1 MRYAVTTTMKSGEFV
16 MLRIRKLFPSFDLS
30 SLRKLPRD
38 AVYFLAASFVNSV
51 GMAIMWPLTTFYVH
65 NVLGQ
70 SYGDAGMVV
79 FFQSLFSVFGQLTGG
94 QLYYRIGPK
103 NMIAGSFVLAAV
115 LLLLIAATDSWPL
128 YIVCLSL
135 FGFANGVAMP
145 AMNAYVGFRWKAYR
159 RELYNVMYVCNNF
172 GVSVGAAVG
181 GLVAAVSFSLTY
193 AMTGGTMLLFAV
205 FLFVFIRSASGDGGG
220 DGDHASAAEDG
231 AAAVARGMNKAGK
244 QQAEAGMRRTDEED
258 KPSYNR
264 RELLRNVNL
273 YLFLSLGSM
282 FYWITFQQWST
293 GVAPYMEENGLG
305 MDLYSL
311 LWTVNGIVIVLG
323 QPMTSWMKRTFANTI
338 GKQMLLSSLF
348 TLLAC
353 LFIFAFHAHYVYLVI
368 GMVLAT
374 FGEMLLLPAIL
385 TYLSERTGA
394 NAPFYMGINGGLAN
408 VGRMLG
414 PLMFGHAFDLWGVNA
429 VFLLGT
435 ISALIA
441 LLLFNVHRHVN
452 RKPEPRSEGT
462 LRPAAQ

>member
-1 MRYAVTTTMKSGEFV
+1 
-16 MLRIRKLFPSFDLS
+16 
-30 SLRKLPRD
+30 
-38 AVYFLAASFVNSV
+38 
-51 GMAIMWPLTTFYVH
+51 MWPLTTFYVH

-79 FFQSLFSVFGQLTGG
+79 FFQSLFSVFGQLSGG
-94 QLYYRIGPK
+94 QLYYRLGPK
-103 NMIAGSFVLAAV
+103 NMIAGSFLIASI
-115 LLLLIAATDSWPL
+115 LLLLIAATSSWPL

-145 AMNAYVGFRWKAYR
+145 AMNAYVGFRWKEHR

-193 AMTGGTMLLFAV
+193 VLTGGTMMVFAL
-205 FLFVFIRSASGDGGG
+205 FLFVFIRGASAVGTSGADGVAALDPA
-220 DGDHASAAEDG
+220 DGDASANKS
-231 AAAVARGMNKAGK
+231 GMNN
-244 QQAEAGMRRTDEED
+244 QPD
-258 KPSYNR
+258 KHSYNR

-273 YLFLSLGSM
+273 YLYISLGSM

-293 GVAPYMEENGLG
+293 GVAPYMEEHGLG

-311 LWTVNGIVIVLG
+311 LWTVNGIFIVACQPIMSWLKRRRLG
-323 QPMTSWMKRTFANTI
+323 NTI
-338 GKQMLLSSLF
+338 SKQMLLSSLF

-353 LFIFAFHAHYVYLVI
+353 VFIFVFHAHYAYLVI

-394 NAPFYMGINGGLAN
+394 NAPFYMGLNGGLGN

-414 PLMFGHAFDLWGVNA
+414 PLMFGHAFDLWGVNV

-435 ISALIA
+435 FSALIA
-441 LLLFNVHRHVN
+441 LLLFYWHRHVN
-452 RKPEPRSEGT
+452 RKPQPYSDGS
-462 LRPAAQ
+462 LRPAAR

>member
-1 MRYAVTTTMKSGEFV
+1 MSGIK
-16 MLRIRKLFPSFDLS
+16 RLFPSVELS
-30 SLRKLPRD
+30 ALRKLPRD
-38 AVYFLAASFVNSV
+38 AVYFLAASFANSV

-79 FFQSLFSVFGQLTGG
+79 FFQSLFSVFGQFSGG
-94 QLYYRIGPK
+94 QLYYRLGPK
-103 NMIAGSFVLAAV
+103 NMIAGSFVIASI
-115 LLLLIAATDSWPL
+115 LLLLIAATSSWPL

-145 AMNAYVGFRWKAYR
+145 AMNAYIGFRWKEHR

-193 AMTGGTMLLFAV
+193 VLTGGTMMVFAL
-205 FLFVFIRSASGDGGG
+205 FLFVFIRGASAVGASGADGGATA
-220 DGDHASAAEDG
+220 DADASANG
-231 AAAVARGMNKAGK
+231 SRSGM
-244 QQAEAGMRRTDEED
+244 EERD
-258 KPSYNR
+258 KHTYNR
-264 RELLRNVNL
+264 RDLLRNVNL
-273 YLFLSLGSM
+273 YLYISLGSM

-293 GVAPYMEENGLG
+293 GVAPYMEEHGLG

-311 LWTVNGIVIVLG
+311 LWTVNGVVIVAG
-323 QPMTSWMKRTFANTI
+323 QPITSWMKRRKLANTI
-338 GKQMLLSSLF
+338 SKQMLLSSLF
-348 TLLAC
+348 TLFAC
-353 LFIFAFHAHYVYLVI
+353 MFIFAFHAHYAYLMI

-394 NAPFYMGINGGLAN
+394 NAPFYMGLNGALAN

-414 PLMFGHAFDLWGVNA
+414 PLMFGHAFDLWGVNV

-435 ISALIA
+435 LSALVA
-441 LLLFNVHRHVN
+441 LLLFYAHRHVN
-452 RKPEPRSEGT
+452 RKPQSQSDGS
-462 LRPAAQ
+462 LRPAAR

>member
-1 MRYAVTTTMKSGEFV
+1 MNILLGIK
-16 MLRIRKLFPSFDLS
+16 KLFPSLDLS

-38 AVYFLAASFVNSV
+38 AISFLAASFANSV

-79 FFQSLFSVFGQLTGG
+79 FFQSLFSVFGQLVGG
-94 QLYYRIGPK
+94 QLYYRVGPK
-103 NMIAGSFVLAAV
+103 NMIAGSFVIASL

-145 AMNAYVGFRWKAYR
+145 AMNAYVGFRWKEHR

-193 AMTGGTMLLFAV
+193 ALTGGTLLLFAI
-205 FLFVFIRSASGDGGG
+205 FLFVFIRGAGRADSAENEST
-220 DGDHASAAEDG
+220 
-231 AAAVARGMNKAGK
+231 AAASTATLA
-244 QQAEAGMRRTDEED
+244 D
-258 KPSYNR
+258 KHTYNR
-264 RELLRNVNL
+264 RALLRNVNL
-273 YLFLSLGSM
+273 YLYLSLGSM

-311 LWTVNGIVIVLG
+311 LWTVNGIVIVIG
-323 QPMTSWMKRTFANTI
+323 QPITSWLKRRRLGNTI
-338 GKQMLLSSLF
+338 SKQMLVSSLF
-348 TLLAC
+348 TLLGC

-368 GMVLAT
+368 GMILAT

-394 NAPFYMGINGGLAN
+394 NAPFYMGLNGGLSN

-441 LLLFNVHRHVN
+441 LLLFYTHRHVN
-452 RKPEPRSEGT
+452 RKPQPQGDGT
-462 LRPAAQ
+462 LRPAAR

>member
-1 MRYAVTTTMKSGEFV
+1 
-16 MLRIRKLFPSFDLS
+16 MLRIRRLLPSFDLS

-38 AVYFLAASFVNSV
+38 AVSFLAASFVNSV

-70 SYGDAGMVV
+70 SYGDAGMVA

-103 NMIAGSFVLAAV
+103 NMIAGSFVLAAI

-135 FGFANGVAMP
+135 FGFANGVALP
-145 AMNAYVGFRWKAYR
+145 AMNAYVGFRWKAHR

-172 GVSVGAAVG
+172 GVSVGAAIG

-205 FLFVFIRSASGDGGG
+205 FLFVFIRGASAVDVSGAGDSTDDVVSGDAGTQN
-220 DGDHASAAEDG
+220 
-231 AAAVARGMNKAGK
+231 ARGMDKVGK
-244 QQAEAGMRRTDEED
+244 KTDASARVKEHAV
-258 KPSYNR
+258 KHSYNR
-264 RELLRNVNL
+264 SELLRNVNL

-305 MDLYSL
+305 MDMYSL

-323 QPMTSWMKRTFANTI
+323 QPLTSWMKRMRLANTI
-338 GKQMLLSSLF
+338 SKQMLLSSLF
-348 TLLAC
+348 TLLGC
-353 LFIFAFHAHYVYLVI
+353 VFIFIFHAHYAYLVI

-385 TYLSERTGA
+385 TYISERTGD
-394 NAPFYMGINGGLAN
+394 NAPFYMGVNGGLSN

-435 ISALIA
+435 LSAMVA
-441 LLLFNVHRHVN
+441 LLLFYVHRHVN
-452 RKPEPRSEGT
+452 SKPEPRSEGS
-462 LRPAAQ
+462 LRPAAR

>member
-1 MRYAVTTTMKSGEFV
+1 
-16 MLRIRKLFPSFDLS
+16 
-30 SLRKLPRD
+30 
-38 AVYFLAASFVNSV
+38 
-51 GMAIMWPLTTFYVH
+51 MWPLTTFYVH

-79 FFQSLFSVFGQLTGG
+79 FFQSLFSVFGQLLGG
-94 QLYYRIGPK
+94 QLYYRLGPK
-103 NMIAGSFVLAAV
+103 NIIAGSFVIASI
-115 LLLLIAATDSWPL
+115 LLLLIAATSSWPL

-145 AMNAYVGFRWKAYR
+145 AMNAYVGFRWKKHR
-159 RELYNVMYVCNNF
+159 REMYNVMYVCNNF

-193 AMTGGTMLLFAV
+193 LLTGGTMMVFALFLYA
-205 FLFVFIRSASGDGGG
+205 FIRG
-220 DGDHASAAEDG
+220 ASAVGTG
-231 AAAVARGMNKAGK
+231 AADASANRSRGGLEEREKQEKQGK
-244 QQAEAGMRRTDEED
+244 QD
-258 KPSYNR
+258 KHKYYR

-273 YLFLSLGSM
+273 YLYLSLGSM

-293 GVAPYMEENGLG
+293 GVAPYMEEHGLG

-311 LWTVNGIVIVLG
+311 LWTVNGVVIVAG
-323 QPMTSWMKRTFANTI
+323 QPITSWMKRRGLANTI
-338 GKQMLLSSLF
+338 SKQMLVSSLF

-353 LFIFAFHAHYVYLVI
+353 MFIFAFHAHYEYLVI

-394 NAPFYMGINGGLAN
+394 NAPFYMGLNGGLSN

-414 PLMFGHAFDLWGVNA
+414 PLMFGHVFDLWGVNV
-429 VFLLGT
+429 VFLLGML
-435 ISALIA
+435 SALIA
-441 LLLFNVHRHVN
+441 LLLFFAHRHVN
-452 RKPEPRSEGT
+452 RKPQPHRDGW
-462 LRPAAQ
+462 LRPAAR